1 MLVITMI
8 LKTNAIATIAGM
20 RGSGKTSL
28 AKRILAMVKGDVIVY
43 DPMWEYDPKISF
55 HPHSD
60 SKADFD
66 RFMSICW
73 DRGNLLVCVDE
84 AERYFRVKRI
94 MPEYAT
100 KVVNTGRHRNIGL
113 LVITRRLAELNKTV
127 FGLSETAI
135 LFQMFLP
142 NDIRYIKDFY
152 GEGAEDLRGIGK
164 YRYKVFSMGFP

>member
-1 MLVITMI
+1 MI

-28 AKRILAMVKGDVIVY
+28 AKRILSLVQGDVIVY
-43 DPMWEYDPKISF
+43 DPMHEYDPKISF

-60 SKADFD
+60 SKEDFD

-73 DRGNLLVCVDE
+73 DRGNLFVCVDE
-84 AERYFRVKRI
+84 AERYFRVKHI
-94 MPEYAT
+94 LTEFSA

-113 LVITRRLAELNKTV
+113 LIITRRLAELNKTA

-152 GEGAEDLRGIGK
+152 GDKAEELRGIGK
-164 YRYKVFSMGFP
+164 FHYKVFSMGFPE

>member
-1 MLVITMI
+1 MI
-8 LKTNAIATIAGM
+8 LKTDAIATIAGM
-20 RGSGKTSL
+20 RGSGKSSL
-28 AKRILAMVKGDVIVY
+28 AKRILAQVKGDVIVY

-60 SKADFD
+60 NKEDFD

-73 DRGNLLVCVDE
+73 ERGNLFICVDE
-84 AERYFRVKRI
+84 AERYFRTKRQLT
-94 MPEYAT
+94 EFSE

-113 LVITRRLAELNKTV
+113 LMVTRRIANLNKTA
-127 FGLSETAI
+127 FGLSETVM

-142 NDIRYIKDFY
+142 NDIKYIKEFY
-152 GEGAEDLRGIGK
+152 GDKAEELRNIGK

>member
-1 MLVITMI
+1 MI
-8 LKTNAIATIAGM
+8 LKTDAIATIAGM
-20 RGSGKTSL
+20 RGSGKTTL
-28 AKRILAMVKGDVIVY
+28 AKRILSQVKGDVIVY

-60 SKADFD
+60 SKDDFD
-66 RFMSICW
+66 RFMGICW
-73 DRGNLLVCVDE
+73 ERGNLFICVDE
-84 AERYFRVKRI
+84 AERYFRAKRLLT
-94 MPEYAT
+94 EYST
-100 KVVNTGRHRNIGL
+100 KIVNTGRHRNIGL

-142 NDIRYIKDFY
+142 NDIRYIKEFY
-152 GEGAEDLRGIGK
+152 GDKAEDLRSIGK